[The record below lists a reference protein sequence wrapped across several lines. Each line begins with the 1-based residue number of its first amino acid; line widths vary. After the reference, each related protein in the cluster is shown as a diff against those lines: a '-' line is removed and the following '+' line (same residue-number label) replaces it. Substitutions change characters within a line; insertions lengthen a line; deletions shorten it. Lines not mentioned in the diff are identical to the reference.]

1 MNDDDD
7 SLEVKRRAK
16 LNSLYEE
23 VSFAIWDLPG
33 FLDNRDE
40 YYELDDQR
48 ANRIDELLHHLVER
62 CLKDP
67 VIMEKVKNRYPI
79 PQAPVNPHNY

>member
-1 MNDDDD
+1 MNDDD

-33 FLDNRDE
+33 FLDNRVE
-40 YYELDDQR
+40 YYMLDEQR
-48 ANRIDELLHHLVER
+48 AARIDELLYHLMLR
-62 CLKDP
+62 CMGDEIL
-67 VIMEKVKNRYPI
+67 MEKLELGHPRPDAPI
-79 PQAPVNPHNY
+79 NPHNY